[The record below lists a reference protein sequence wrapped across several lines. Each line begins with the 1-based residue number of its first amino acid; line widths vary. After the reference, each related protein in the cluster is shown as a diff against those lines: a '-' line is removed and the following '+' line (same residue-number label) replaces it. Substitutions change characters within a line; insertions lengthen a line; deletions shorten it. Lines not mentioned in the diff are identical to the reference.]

1 MGKVK
6 EYFLELQEKK
16 QTTFNGLVVNAEKFA
31 MYHTWCKDKPIGK
44 QLYRDKEWLNEVY
57 DCFYDFDHPVD
68 IKIESIKEFRQLYK
82 NYVNSC

>member
-1 MGKVK
+1 M
-6 EYFLELQEKK
+6 EKMKNLFIEQQNK

>member
-1 MGKVK
+1 MGKMK
-6 EYFLELQEKK
+6 NLFIEQQNK

-44 QLYRDKEWLNEVY
+44 QLYRNKEWLNEVF

-68 IKIESIKEFRQLYK
+68 IKIESIKEFRKLYK
-82 NYVNSC
+82 NYVNGL